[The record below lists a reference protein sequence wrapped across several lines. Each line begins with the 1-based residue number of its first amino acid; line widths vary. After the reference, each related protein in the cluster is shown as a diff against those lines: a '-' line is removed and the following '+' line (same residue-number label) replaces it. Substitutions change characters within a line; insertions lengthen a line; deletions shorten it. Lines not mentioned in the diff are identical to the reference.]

1 MIDPVYRLIGL
12 AQKANR
18 ILSGSERLAE
28 SIKSGRGR
36 HLVIAADSPD
46 KTKERY
52 AQVAR
57 QAGVEIRIYGTKE
70 ELGQSMGK
78 GIRSAVL
85 ITDNGFG
92 EAVFKKIDNQT
103 KMKE

>member
-12 AQKANR
+12 AQKANC
-18 ILSGSERLAE
+18 ILSGRERLTA
-28 SIKSGRGR
+28 SIKNGMGR
-36 HLVIAADSPD
+36 HLVIAADGPD
-46 KTKERY
+46 KMKERY

-70 ELGQSMGK
+70 KLGQSMGK

-92 EAVFKKIDNQT
+92 EVIFKKIDNQT